1 MYKNFK
7 WFLVKYLL
15 SLSVNVDIYL
25 HTVTSFYAADEA
37 LLDPRRM
44 TAHWLDGL

>member
-1 MYKNFK
+1 VGVYKGFE

-15 SLSVNVDIYL
+15 SLSFNVDIYL
-25 HTVTSFYAADEA
+25 YSVACFYAADEA

-44 TAHWLDGL
+44 TAHS